1 MRLVILEAESL
12 GKDMDLSGFSRFGEV
27 TVYEKTTEEE
37 CPERVR
43 EADIV
48 ICNKVRMCSRTLSG
62 AENLKLICVT
72 ATGINN
78 IDLDYVKRHNI
89 AVTNVAGYSTVS
101 VAQHTFA
108 MYFYLA
114 EKLRYYDDYVKNGS
128 YAASSL
134 FTCMDR
140 PFTELEGKTWGII
153 GLGAIGRKVA
163 SIAQAFGCRVI
174 YYSTSG
180 AHDDPDY
187 ERVDLYRL
195 LKDSDVVS
203 IHAPL
208 NEATENLMNIETFAN
223 MKRNAILINV
233 GRGSIVNERDLC
245 CALRE
250 GLIAG
255 AALDVLSSEPIR
267 SDSPLLKLADDDRLY
282 ITPHIAWAS
291 KEARTRLIG
300 LVQKNIASYLE
311 GGMENRVVQKGYKSR
326 DKIHKKSRTSDGTAE
341 GTVRTAAPKF
351 RRMPGFCICFIRCKN
366 ERTLFLCNLNFQIIK
381 LQRFNKIILCEPRFR
396 SPFKLRNIRIE
407 PDRLRQIPGIADFI
421 ERTEDLVRSGIFIVD
436 ADGKILKNMIVFH

>member
-78 IDLDYVKRHNI
+78 IDLDYVK
-89 AVTNVAGYSTVS
+89 
-101 VAQHTFA
+101 
-108 MYFYLA
+108 
-114 EKLRYYDDYVKNGS
+114 NGS

-180 AHDDPDY
+180 THDDPDY

-267 SDSPLLKLADDDRLY
+267 SDSPLLKMADDDRLY

-300 LVQKNIASYLE
+300 LVQKNIALYLE
-311 GGMENRVVQKGYKSR
+311 GGMENRVV
-326 DKIHKKSRTSDGTAE
+326 
-341 GTVRTAAPKF
+341 
-351 RRMPGFCICFIRCKN
+351 
-366 ERTLFLCNLNFQIIK
+366 
-381 LQRFNKIILCEPRFR
+381 
-396 SPFKLRNIRIE
+396 
-407 PDRLRQIPGIADFI
+407 
-421 ERTEDLVRSGIFIVD
+421 
-436 ADGKILKNMIVFH
+436 

>member
-180 AHDDPDY
+180 THDDPDY

-267 SDSPLLKLADDDRLY
+267 SDSPLLKMADDDRLY

-300 LVQKNIASYLE
+300 WC
-311 GGMENRVVQKGYKSR
+311 R
-326 DKIHKKSRTSDGTAE
+326 
-341 GTVRTAAPKF
+341 
-351 RRMPGFCICFIRCKN
+351 
-366 ERTLFLCNLNFQIIK
+366 
-381 LQRFNKIILCEPRFR
+381 
-396 SPFKLRNIRIE
+396 
-407 PDRLRQIPGIADFI
+407 
-421 ERTEDLVRSGIFIVD
+421 
-436 ADGKILKNMIVFH
+436 KILLRTWKAAWKTAWYKRDTNPGTKYIKRAGHPTEPQRGLQEQPLPSSAGCPAFAFALFAAKTREHYSSVI

>member
-153 GLGAIGRKVA
+153 GLGAIGRRVA
-163 SIAQAFGCRVI
+163 DIAGMFGCRVL

-180 AHDDPDY
+180 KHDQPGY
-187 ERVDLYRL
+187 ERVDFDTL
-195 LKDSDVVS
+195 LAESDIVS
-203 IHAPL
+203 VHAPL
-208 NEATENLMNIETFAN
+208 DANTEGLMNAGAFAK
-223 MKRNAILINV
+223 MKKSAIFLNL
-233 GRGSIVNERDLC
+233 GRGPIVVEKDLAE
-245 CALRE
+245 ALKS
-250 GLIAG
+250 GTIA
-255 AALDVLSSEPIR
+255 AAGLDVLSAEPMRPDNPLREIKD
-267 SDSPLLKLADDDRLY
+267 SDKLM

-291 KEARTRLIG
+291 IEARTRL
-300 LVQKNIASYLE
+300 
-311 GGMENRVVQKGYKSR
+311 M
-326 DKIHKKSRTSDGTAE
+326 
-341 GTVRTAAPKF
+341 
-351 RRMPGFCICFIRCKN
+351 
-366 ERTLFLCNLNFQIIK
+366 
-381 LQRFNKIILCEPRFR
+381 KIIEGQ
-396 SPFKLRNIRIE
+396 IRE
-407 PDRLRQIPGIADFI
+407 F
-421 ERTEDLVRSGIFIVD
+421 
-436 ADGKILKNMIVFH
+436 FHL

>member
-48 ICNKVRMCSRTLSG
+48 LCNKVRMCSRTRSG

-153 GLGAIGRKVA
+153 GLGAIGR
-163 SIAQAFGCRVI
+163 
-174 YYSTSG
+174 
-180 AHDDPDY
+180 
-187 ERVDLYRL
+187 
-195 LKDSDVVS
+195 
-203 IHAPL
+203 
-208 NEATENLMNIETFAN
+208 
-223 MKRNAILINV
+223 
-233 GRGSIVNERDLC
+233 
-245 CALRE
+245 
-250 GLIAG
+250 

-267 SDSPLLKLADDDRLY
+267 SDSPLLKMADDDRLY

-300 LVQKNIASYLE
+300 LVQKNFASYLE
-311 GGMENRVVQKGYKSR
+311 GGMENRVV
-326 DKIHKKSRTSDGTAE
+326 
-341 GTVRTAAPKF
+341 
-351 RRMPGFCICFIRCKN
+351 
-366 ERTLFLCNLNFQIIK
+366 
-381 LQRFNKIILCEPRFR
+381 
-396 SPFKLRNIRIE
+396 
-407 PDRLRQIPGIADFI
+407 
-421 ERTEDLVRSGIFIVD
+421 
-436 ADGKILKNMIVFH
+436 

>member
-1 MRLVILEAESL
+1 MRRPALLFCALACTDAEPDKAEPA
-12 GKDMDLSGFSRFGEV
+12 GCASRAEV
-27 TVYEKTTEEE
+27 LPYT
-37 CPERVR
+37 PG
-43 EADIV
+43 
-48 ICNKVRMCSRTLSG
+48 L
-62 AENLKLICVT
+62 
-72 ATGINN
+72 
-78 IDLDYVKRHNI
+78 
-89 AVTNVAGYSTVS
+89 
-101 VAQHTFA
+101 
-108 MYFYLA
+108 
-114 EKLRYYDDYVKNGS
+114 
-128 YAASSL
+128 
-134 FTCMDR
+134 
-140 PFTELEGKTWGII
+140 FTELEGKTWGII

-233 GRGSIVNERDLC
+233 GRGSIVNERDIC

-267 SDSPLLKLADDDRLY
+267 SDSPSLKMADDDRLY

-311 GGMENRVVQKGYKSR
+311 GGMENRVV
-326 DKIHKKSRTSDGTAE
+326 
-341 GTVRTAAPKF
+341 
-351 RRMPGFCICFIRCKN
+351 
-366 ERTLFLCNLNFQIIK
+366 
-381 LQRFNKIILCEPRFR
+381 
-396 SPFKLRNIRIE
+396 
-407 PDRLRQIPGIADFI
+407 
-421 ERTEDLVRSGIFIVD
+421 
-436 ADGKILKNMIVFH
+436 